1 MQEHVKGLL
10 AKVWGKETV
19 DLDVGHHYFDET
31 LTVRIS
37 GTVEKQQDQLV
48 APTTSIPLVAT
59 LAFFWQKCGVTRD
72 AALKMLKEAI
82 VEAMTAGKDTNEH
95 IEARIKDVEGAIQA
109 VKKDLIDNLPKV
121 KRSGRL
127 LTKDLNVE
135 VTTAPEELIITAA

>member
-1 MQEHVKGLL
+1 MQNTVKGLL
-10 AKVWGKETV
+10 AKAWSKEAV
-19 DLDVGHHYFDET
+19 DLNVGHHYFDET

-37 GTVEKQQDQLV
+37 GSVEKQQDQMV

-59 LAFFWQKCGVTRD
+59 LALFWEKAGITRD
-72 AALKMLKEAI
+72 HALRMLREAI

-95 IEARIKDVEGAIQA
+95 IEARIKDVELAIKA

-127 LTKDLNVE
+127 ITKNLE
-135 VTTAPEELIITAA
+135 VDIVPAPEELTITAA